1 MVKYIIPIL
10 FCGVLASCGG
20 SESKTPNVPAKP
32 IVVVASLA
40 PDTTQIS
47 GPLGEYL
54 RIVDKSYDVEAN
66 DREYNLTLTVEAI
79 KPTGPINTGGWMC
92 AEMSLTLLNDNQM
105 PVSGISPTKF
115 FEGNNELRTILVAGS
130 GQAFLKFK
138 DYEPK
143 ADSLIKTLAKSFII
157 SGSPLTDHID
167 PAQVSKTETTTME
180 EEESGSNSTSA
191 STSSSCEQWLNDYD
205 SWVTKYIAFMR
216 KYKKN
221 PGDMS
226 MLSDYSRLS
235 SEMADWANGNSDC
248 DDAAS
253 VARMTQIANRLNR
266 ELASL

>member
-1 MVKYIIPIL
+1 MVKYLTL
-10 FCGVLASCGG
+10 FLCVFILASCGS
-20 SESKTPNVPAKP
+20 SENKTPSAPAKP

-40 PDTTQIS
+40 PDTNEIS

-54 RIVDKSYDVEAN
+54 RIVDKSYDAEAN

-92 AEMSLTLLNDNQM
+92 AEMSLTLLNDNGM
-105 PVSGISPTKF
+105 PISGFTPATL
-115 FEGNNELRTILVAGS
+115 FEGNNELRNILVSGS

-143 ADSLIKTLAKSFII
+143 ADSLIKTLAKSFMI
-157 SGSPLTDHID
+157 SGRPLTDHID
-167 PAQVSKTETTTME
+167 PAQVSKTETTSLE
-180 EEESGSNSTSA
+180 EEESTSNSSSA
-191 STSSSCEQWLNDYD
+191 STSSSCEQWLKEYD

-221 PGDMS
+221 PADMS
-226 MLSDYSRLS
+226 MLSDYSRLT
-235 SEMADWANGNSDC
+235 SEMTKWANGNSDC

-253 VARMTQIANRLNR
+253 IARMTEIANRLNR
-266 ELASL
+266 ELASM